1 MNLES
6 LTERARAG
14 DTQALEQLV
23 RETVPDLRR
32 FANRVCRTGADAEDA
47 VQQALF
53 RLTIQIRGLRTVSR
67 LTSWAF
73 TIVRNECTRAIK
85 LATRVLRGDERVS
98 ARPDDVVEQREF
110 LEQLVAAMGALPD
123 SLRAVFVLRE
133 LEHRDTAE
141 CAQRLGI
148 SEANVKVRLHRARE
162 FLRLSLTAPLS

>member
-1 MNLES
+1 MNLDS

-14 DTQALEQLV
+14 DSQALEQLV

-53 RLTIQIRGLRTVSR
+53 QMTIQLRGVRTVSK

-73 TIVRNECTRAIK
+73 TIVRNECTRVIK
-85 LATRVLRGDERVS
+85 LATRVLRGEERAS
-98 ARPDDVVEQREF
+98 ARPDDLVERQEF
-110 LEQLVAAMGALPD
+110 LERMVSAMAALPD
-123 SLRAVFVLRE
+123 AMREVFVLRE
-133 LEHRDTAE
+133 LEECDTAE
-141 CAQRLGI
+141 CARRLGI

-162 FLRLSLTAPLS
+162 FLRLSLVL